1 MERLGIIVDAN
12 SDLLARWQAVRNRLI
27 ASGTVTLPDTPL
39 PEGTIATIDQ
49 GYRKLRIGIWIMPD
63 NQSLGMLEDFIGQI
77 VPDGDDLWD
86 KAKLNVDEIERP
98 RFPEQHKSKAYI
110 HTWLAWQEEPGK
122 PLGLAIT
129 FRYLD
134 ANTPTAQKLID
145 FLRRLFEL

>member
-27 ASGTVTLPDTPL
+27 ASGTVTLPHTPL